1 MIQGNSGSS
10 SLRLGD
16 EKDLEGI
23 VGVGVLLQSDSD
35 QLSNLGSVFPCE
47 DVSFFL
53 NSRGKQAKKS
63 LEEPW
68 MNLVPSVVLVADGKV
83 KRDGQRSK
91 CVKVEFWWLKPWM
104 ERFFSENCSHEMSWS
119 VIKKLNSMFK
129 RFNSV
134 SKKKK
139 SQNCQKQDGSTTK
152 MAFMVWDR
160 ADLDSLC
167 CCESLNDATVDEGS
181 DSSQSEVVSETSGRE
196 IDSVELEY
204 EIKYCCA
211 DSKLK
216 DCDCN
221 LKVAEFWV
229 EARSIAYKISMLK
242 NESIKHFGYL
252 VPADKIGWVKAGYY
266 RSLPK
271 DYRKKF
277 KNEKQKKS
285 REHFED
291 HLEEKA
297 RTNAWFRFWWHPFT
311 RAILFSYIVVF
322 ALIIFTIWVDRLNEI
337 LISTFE
343 DFASIDA
350 GLFALFGIV
359 ALLALLIL
367 KIKKGT
373 KTFRFSKNIEKSRK
387 RRLERWRD
395 NNE

>member
-1 MIQGNSGSS
+1 MIQGSSGSS

-35 QLSNLGSVFPCE
+35 QLPNLGSVFPCE

-104 ERFFSENCSHEMSWS
+104 ERFFSENCSNEMSWS

-139 SQNCQKQDGSTTK
+139 SQNCQKQGGSTTK

-167 CCESLNDATVDEGS
+167 CYESLNDATVNKGS

-297 RTNAWFRFWWHPFT
+297 RQNAWFRFWWHPVTQFLY
-311 RAILFSYIVVF
+311 LFFIVLIAF
-322 ALIIFTIWVDRLNEI
+322 AAFFEGIDRLNKI
-337 LISTFE
+337 LE
-343 DFASIDA
+343 DRYDDFSLVEA
-350 GLFALFGIV
+350 GLFALFGIAV
-359 ALLALLIL
+359 LLIL
-367 KIKKGT
+367 FGRQVKKAIIFWPLRKKID
-373 KTFRFSKNIEKSRK
+373 KSRK
-387 RRLERWRD
+387 RRLTEWQDD
-395 NNE
+395 NK

>member
-1 MIQGNSGSS
+1 MIQCNRGSS

-23 VGVGVLLQSDSD
+23 VGVGVLLRSISDPLSD
-35 QLSNLGSVFPCE
+35 LGSVFPCE
-47 DVSFFL
+47 GVRFFL
-53 NSRGKQAKKS
+53 NSRSKQAKKP

-68 MNLVPSVVLVADGKV
+68 MNLVASVVLVADGKV

-91 CVKVEFWWLKPWM
+91 CVEVEFWWLKPWM
-104 ERFFSENCSHEMSWS
+104 ERFFSENCSNEMSWG
-119 VIKKLNSMFK
+119 VNRQLNC
-129 RFNSV
+129 V

-152 MAFMVWDR
+152 KAFMVWDR
-160 ADLDSLC
+160 ADIDSLC
-167 CCESLNDATVDEGS
+167 CYESLNDATEDEGS
-181 DSSQSEVVSETSGRE
+181 DSSQSEVVSETSSRE

-221 LKVAEFWV
+221 LKVVELWA

-252 VPADKIGWVKAGYY
+252 VPADEIGWVKAGYY

-271 DYRKKF
+271 IYKKKF
-277 KNEKQKKS
+277 KNEKKRKS
-285 REHFED
+285 RQYYAD

-297 RTNAWFRFWWHPFT
+297 RQNAWFRFWWHPVTQFLYLCFT
-311 RAILFSYIVVF
+311 VSI
-322 ALIIFTIWVDRLNEI
+322 ALIVFFLRLVGFD
-337 LISTFE
+337 TFIGDKYDDLSSVE
-343 DFASIDA
+343 A
-350 GLFALFGIV
+350 GLSAFFGIV
-359 ALLALLIL
+359 VLFILLDKKVKEAIKFWSLRK
-367 KIKKGT
+367 KID
-373 KTFRFSKNIEKSRK
+373 KSRK
-387 RRLERWRD
+387 RRLKNWKND
-395 NNE
+395 N